1 MMVYTN
7 HLLSLPVVPRDAVL
21 PLILLVSPFAPH
33 LGEELWQRLGH
44 TTSVAYA
51 PWPAHDEAKLARDTL
66 VIAVQVGGKLRGQI
80 EVSPDASERD
90 ILAAAQAD
98 PKVQSFVAGK
108 PIKKAIYVKGRLVN
122 LVV

>member
-1 MMVYTN
+1 MVEWE
-7 HLLSLPVVPRDAVL
+7 
-21 PLILLVSPFAPH
+21 VS
-33 LGEELWQRLGH
+33 
-44 TTSVAYA
+44 
-51 PWPAHDEAKLARDTL
+51 EASPTLFLTGVARDTL
-66 VIAVQVGGKLRGQI
+66 VIAVQVSGKLRGQI
-80 EVSPDASERD
+80 EVAPDAAEAD